1 MRELQ
6 QTPQG
11 NSGDSVALRSN
22 GLTKKYGAKLAL
34 DHFSIEVKKGSIFG
48 FLGPNGAGKTTFIRL
63 ALSLITP
70 TEGYVEIFGS
80 RVSNT
85 DSQALSRIG
94 AIIEQPALYNYM
106 SGANNLRAFAMML
119 GGNDEANIQ
128 HVLRIVGLHGRQ
140 KDRVKT
146 YSLGMKQRLA
156 IAIALLNNPDILM
169 LDEPANGLDPAGVV
183 EIRLLMQNLAAA
195 GKTIFISSHILSEI
209 QQLCNEIAIINQGK
223 LIKQSTVH
231 ELTKMQVSIFIVT
244 TDKAATALQFIQA
257 EPWGADAYI
266 DLQNRL
272 ITRAPGDKGSDL
284 SAFLAKHEI
293 YPESVQLQEQSL
305 EQVFLQLTQSPQQGV
320 L

>member
-1 MRELQ
+1 MGDFLQ
-6 QTPQG
+6 PPQH
-11 NSGDSVALRSN
+11 NSGDSVALRSI
-22 GLTKKYGAKLAL
+22 GLTKKYGAKTAL
-34 DHFSIEVKKGSIFG
+34 DHFSLEVKQGSIFG

-85 DSQALSRIG
+85 DTQALSRIG

-106 SGANNLRAFAMML
+106 SGINNLRAFAMTL
-119 GGNDEANIQ
+119 GNNDTTNIQ
-128 HVLRIVGLHGRQ
+128 QILQIVGLQSRQ
-140 KDRVKT
+140 NDRVRT

-183 EIRLLMQNLAAA
+183 EIRVLMQNLAAA

-209 QQLCNEIAIINQGK
+209 QNLCNDIAIINRGK
-223 LIKQSTVH
+223 LIKQSSVQ
-231 ELTKMQVSIFIVT
+231 ELTKMQVNIYIVA
-244 TDKAATALQFIQA
+244 TDKSAEALHFIKA
-257 EPWGADAYI
+257 EPWGTDAYI
-266 DLQNRL
+266 DTHNRI
-272 ITRAPGDKGSDL
+272 ITRAPSDKGSDL